1 MDVARVSIEKPVNT
15 WLIVLICL
23 LGGLYGLLNV
33 GRLEDPNFTIKEAK
47 IITPYPGASAIEVEE
62 EITEPLESA
71 IQQLGQLD
79 EITSVSRPGISEITV
94 EIQDIYKGDD
104 LEQIWDELRRRVADA
119 RGDMPENAGSSQIID
134 DFGDVFGLYYAITA
148 PGYADLEVIE
158 IAKELRREVLT
169 VPGVAKVETAG
180 EPDPEI
186 HIEISQDKLAR
197 LGVSVS
203 DSITLLDVENA
214 VQPTG
219 LVTVGDERVRL
230 SVADAF
236 DSVEAVETLMIG
248 TPGST
253 AMVRLRDVA
262 TVSLG
267 RQDPPDHLIRFNG
280 QAAVTLAVA
289 AIAEANVVEVGQAV
303 RAKLES
309 LTPFLPVGVEVH
321 TIYDQSMVV
330 DEAVQG
336 FLVNLLASVSIVIG
350 ALCLFMG
357 WRAGVVV
364 GSILFLTVFGT
375 VFFMWLGGIQLER
388 ISLGALIIAMGM
400 LVDNA
405 IVVAEGMLIG
415 MRRGQTA
422 LRAASEVTRQTQW
435 PLLGA
440 TVIGIMAFSGI
451 GLSPDTTGEFLFSLF
466 AVIGISLLLSWV
478 LAVMVTPLFGA
489 WLFKQAKPAAEGEAP
504 IDPYRGVMF
513 SAYRAILSGCLRQR
527 LLTVLA
533 LVGVTVACLAG
544 FGSVKQ
550 GFFPYSNTPM
560 FYVNLWMPQGTDIR
574 IVDDVMADAE
584 AYVLDLPG
592 VESVSTFVG
601 QGAARFMLTYAPEAA
616 NAAYGHM
623 IARTETREQIAALID
638 RIPKTLEAR
647 IPSAQVFT
655 QRVVIGPGSAAK
667 LEARFA
673 GPDTDTL
680 RALAG
685 QALAIF
691 NADGGIKDI
700 RTDWR
705 QREKVI
711 RPLFAE
717 SRARVAGVSRTD
729 LALTLRYFTDGN
741 QIATFRDG
749 DELIPIVMR
758 APDGERGDL
767 AGLGDRLVWSA
778 GQSQYVPV
786 GQILDGFQTT
796 TEDTLI
802 RRKDRVRTLNVQGD
816 PTGEQSAAQVHA
828 RIKDAVE
835 AIPLPPGY
843 TFEWGGEIEDTIEA
857 QSALM
862 SQVPV
867 GFLVMVLITV
877 VLFGTVREPL
887 VIWLVVPMAICGV
900 TLGLLGTGLAFDF
913 MSLLGILSLSGMLI
927 KNAIVLVEEIDLQI
941 EAQDDR
947 FAAVVQAGVSRL
959 RPVVLAAGT
968 TILGMMPLLT
978 DAFFASM
985 AVTISGGLAFATI
998 LTLVAVPVFYSLF
1011 YGITPAKGASRPP
1024 VAAETAEIP
1033 SPVVAAASD

>member
-1 MDVARVSIEKPVNT
+1 MDVARTSIEKPVNT

-23 LGGLYGLLNV
+23 LGGLYGLLSV
-33 GRLEDPNFTIKEAK
+33 GRLEDPAFTIKEAK
-47 IITPYPGASAIEVEE
+47 VITAYPGASAVEVEE

-71 IQQLGQLD
+71 IQQLGELD
-79 EITSVSRPGISEITV
+79 SITSVSRPGISEITV

-104 LEQIWDELRRRVADA
+104 LAQIWDELRRKVADA
-119 RGDMPENAGSSQIID
+119 RGTLPENAGTSQILD
-134 DFGDVFGLYYAITA
+134 DYGDVFGIYYAVTA
-148 PGYADLEVIE
+148 PGYSDLEIIE

-180 EPDPEI
+180 EPTPEI
-186 HIEISQDKLAR
+186 HIEIGQDKLAR
-197 LGVSVS
+197 LGVSLNEGL
-203 DSITLLDVENA
+203 TLLDVENA
-214 VQPTG
+214 VQPNGMATI
-219 LVTVGDERVRL
+219 GDERVRL
-230 SVADAF
+230 SVTDAF
-236 DSVEAVETLMIG
+236 DSVEAVETLMLG

-262 TVSLG
+262 TVGLG

-280 QAAVTLAVA
+280 APAVTLAVA
-289 AIAEANVVEVGQAV
+289 AIADANVVDVGQAV
-303 RAKLES
+303 RAKLDS
-309 LTPFLPVGVEVH
+309 LTPVLPVGVEIH
-321 TIYDQSMVV
+321 TIYDQATVV

-375 VFFMWLGGIQLER
+375 VFFLWLAGIELER

-405 IVVAEGMLIG
+405 IVVAEGMLIN

-466 AVIGISLLLSWV
+466 AVIGISLLLSWI

-489 WLFKQAKPAAEGEAP
+489 GLFKQGKPAADGEAP
-504 IDPYRGVMF
+504 DDPYRGMLF
-513 SAYRAILSGCLRQR
+513 SIYRAVLTGALRHR

-533 LVGVTVACLAG
+533 LVGVTAACLVG
-544 FGSVKQ
+544 FGWVKQ

-560 FYVNLWMPQGTDIR
+560 FYVNVWMPQGTDIR
-574 IVDDVMADAE
+574 AVDDAMAE
-584 AYVLDLPG
+584 AERYILDQPG

-616 NAAYGHM
+616 NPAFGHM
-623 IARTETREQIAALID
+623 IVRTARRDQIPALIPDIRATLGD
-638 RIPKTLEAR
+638 RF
-647 IPSAQVFT
+647 PSARVFT
-655 QRVVIGPGSAAK
+655 ERLVFGPGGGAK
-667 LEARFA
+667 IEARFS
-673 GPDTDTL
+673 GPDADML
-680 RALAG
+680 RALA
-685 QALAIF
+685 AEAEAVF
-691 NADGGIKDI
+691 RADGGLQDI

-705 QREKVI
+705 EREKVI
-711 RPLFAE
+711 HPLFAE

-749 DELIPIVMR
+749 DELIPIIIR
-758 APDGERGDL
+758 APEGERDDL
-767 AGLGDRLVWSA
+767 AALGDRLVWSA

-786 GQILDGFQTT
+786 GQILDGFEVTA
-796 TEDTLI
+796 EDALI
-802 RRKDRVRTLNVQGD
+802 RRDDRVRTLNVQGD
-816 PTGEQSAAQVHA
+816 PIGDQSAAQVHG
-828 RIKDAVE
+828 RIKDAIE
-835 AIPLPPGY
+835 AIPLPTGY
-843 TFEWGGEIEDTIEA
+843 TFEWGGEIEDTVEA
-857 QSALM
+857 QTALM

-877 VLFGTVREPL
+877 ALFGTVREPL
-887 VIWLVVPMAICGV
+887 IIWLVVPMSICGV

-913 MSLLGILSLSGMLI
+913 MSLLGVLSLSGMLI
-927 KNAIVLVEEIDLQI
+927 KNAIVLVEEIDLQL
-941 EAQDDR
+941 EEQTDR
-947 FAAVVQAGVSRL
+947 FDAVVRAGVSRL

-968 TILGMMPLLT
+968 TILGMLPLLT

-998 LTLVAVPVFYSLF
+998 LTLVAVPVLYSLF
-1011 YGITPAKGASRPP
+1011 YGITPPRSGRRASGDGASAPAP
-1024 VAAETAEIP
+1024 APT
-1033 SPVVAAASD
+1033 SPA